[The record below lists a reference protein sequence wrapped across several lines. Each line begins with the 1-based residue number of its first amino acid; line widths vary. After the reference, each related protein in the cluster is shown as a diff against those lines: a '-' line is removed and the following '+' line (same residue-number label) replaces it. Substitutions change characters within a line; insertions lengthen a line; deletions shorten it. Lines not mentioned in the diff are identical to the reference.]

1 MDSDLT
7 VTLATPFSLTPQV
20 TLKNRFL
27 KSAMSEQLGRRD
39 HSPSAELATLYR
51 TWAEGGTGLLVTG
64 NVMIDSRF
72 LGEPANVVLEDD
84 IHLDRFQEW
93 AAAGSV
99 DGTQVWMQLNH
110 PGKQIPSFLCTEPVA
125 PSAVPLGSGLE
136 RMFRQ
141 PRALTGAEIEEIVR
155 RFASSAALARQAGFG
170 GVQIHGAHGYLV
182 SQFLSPLHN
191 QRSDEW
197 GGDLERRMR
206 FLHEVYQA
214 IRAAVGDSYPIG
226 IKLNSAD
233 FQRGGFSEQESMAVA
248 QAIAKAGID
257 LIEISGGNY
266 ERPAM
271 IGSQVKE
278 STRRREAYFLE
289 YTEQLRQLVDT
300 PIVVTGGF
308 RSGAAMLA
316 ALQQGTTDLIGL
328 ARPLAVEPGLPKR
341 LIQSPD
347 QGIALRRLTTG
358 LKAVDRNVMLDITWY
373 EHQLQRMGRGL
384 APQPGYSEWRS
395 ALSTILRLGLQG
407 LRRRRTPG

>member
-1 MDSDLT
+1 MGSDQT
-7 VTLATPFSLTPQV
+7 VTLGTPFSLTPTV
-20 TLKNRFL
+20 TLKSRFL

-39 HSPSAELATLYR
+39 HSPGPELATLYR

-64 NVMIDSRF
+64 NVMIDSRY

-84 IHLDRFQEW
+84 RHLDRFQEW
-93 AAAGSV
+93 AAAGAL
-99 DGTQVWMQLNH
+99 DGTQIWMQLNH
-110 PGKQIPSFLCTEPVA
+110 PGKQIPSFLCAEPVA

-136 RMFRQ
+136 RMFKP
-141 PRALTGAEIEEIVR
+141 PRELTGAEIEEIVQ
-155 RFASSAALARQAGFG
+155 RFATSADLARQAGFG

-191 QRSDEW
+191 RREDEW
-197 GGDLERRMR
+197 GGDPQRRMR
-206 FLHEVYQA
+206 FLLEVYQA
-214 IRAAVGDSYPIG
+214 IRAAVGDSYPIA

-248 QAIAKAGID
+248 QAIANAGIN

-271 IGSQVKE
+271 IGSQVRE

-289 YTEQLRQLVDT
+289 YTEQLRRLVET
-300 PIVVTGGF
+300 PIAVTGGF
-308 RSGAAMLA
+308 RSGPAMLA

-341 LIQSPD
+341 LIEHPD

-358 LKAVDRNVMLDITWY
+358 LKLVDRNVMLDITWY

-395 ALSTILRLGLQG
+395 ALSTVLQLGLHG
-407 LRRRRTPG
+407 LKRRRAS